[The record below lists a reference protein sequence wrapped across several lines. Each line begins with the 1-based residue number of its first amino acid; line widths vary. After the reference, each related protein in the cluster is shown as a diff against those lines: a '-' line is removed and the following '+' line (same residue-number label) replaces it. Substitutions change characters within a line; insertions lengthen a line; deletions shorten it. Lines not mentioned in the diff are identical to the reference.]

1 MALRKHLKK
10 VEVEDKCK
18 SSKDVFIQ
26 ALYVHRT
33 LRRQAG
39 MCRGY
44 WKKLQQL
51 HATVYGSSLLVIS
64 QSQLRCLMLLEVQIS
79 KSA

>member
-10 VEVEDKCK
+10 IEVEDKCK

-51 HATVYGSSLLVIS
+51 HATGHFPITAEVFDATGSPNL
-64 QSQLRCLMLLEVQIS
+64 
-79 KSA
+79 